1 MQQITMMSPDGQPV
15 AVMSVMTDDFLR
27 VGYRFPRQ
35 VEQQISEKEP
45 SPKQPILQVVKDES
59 EPLNLMT
66 ATLAELVALP
76 GVGTAKAKKVKELAE
91 SNKLTLD
98 ALQEIGGVDWTDL
111 YQSGAIVWPGGLH
124 VVE

>member
-1 MQQITMMSPDGQPV
+1 MMSPDGQPV

-27 VGYRFPRQ
+27 QGYRY
-35 VEQQISEKEP
+35 P
-45 SPKQPILQVVKDES
+45 SPTAADEQSVVSSTMQIVRDK
-59 EPLNLMT
+59 EPLNLVT

-76 GVGTAKAKKVKELAE
+76 GVGTAKAKKVKELVE
-91 SNKLTLD
+91 SNKLTLT

-111 YQSGAIVWPGGLH
+111 YQSGQVVWPGGLH

>member
-27 VGYRFPRQ
+27 AGYRFPRQ
-35 VEQQISEKEP
+35 VEEISGEIS
-45 SPKQPILQVVKDES
+45 SPAILQIVKDK

-91 SNKLTLD
+91 SNKLSLD

-111 YQSGAIVWPGGLH
+111 YQSGVIVWPGGLH